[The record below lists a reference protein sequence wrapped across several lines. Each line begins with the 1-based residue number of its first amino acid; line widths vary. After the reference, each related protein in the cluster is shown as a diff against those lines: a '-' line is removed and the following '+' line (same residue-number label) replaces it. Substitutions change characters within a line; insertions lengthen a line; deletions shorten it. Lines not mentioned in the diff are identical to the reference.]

1 VPFSREEQRRE
12 AATGTD
18 GPVTRKAMAGAQV
31 LDITAMIA
39 ELESNPDARRR
50 S

>member
-1 VPFSREEQRRE
+1 
-12 AATGTD
+12 
-18 GPVTRKAMAGAQV
+18 VTRKAEAGAQV

-39 ELESNPDARRR
+39 ELEGNPAARKR